1 MENKRLYLV
10 PLGGLGN
17 RIRFLGT
24 VFAQPGVQCR
34 NVTIINFTTNM
45 FPAKLEE
52 VFDIELENCVIVN
65 IKFPSEKI
73 IIALARFICFFSGL
87 SLGKIAEYAS
97 RNYSKQFILLAGHN
111 RISGSKIK
119 FIKTKT
125 YKGALKNLGEY
136 DGVHI
141 RRTDNKRAINGNNLE
156 SFYGFIESATHPVFL
171 ATDDPELKLLI
182 CDLYPEKVFTLETDL
197 ARASKRN
204 LLDATGEID
213 LLIRSKNFMGSK
225 GSSFSTLVAE
235 IREGRERS
243 EG

>member
-1 MENKRLYLV
+1 MENRQLYLV

-52 VFDIELENCVIVN
+52 VFDIELENCTIVN

-73 IIALARFICFFSGL
+73 IILLARFICFFSLL
-87 SLGKIAEYAS
+87 SFGMIAEYAS
-97 RNYSKQFILLAGHN
+97 RKYSERFILLAGHN
-111 RISGSKIK
+111 RIASSKIQY
-119 FIKTKT
+119 IKTKK
-125 YKGALKNLGEY
+125 YKNALKNWGEY
-136 DGVHI
+136 DAVHI
-141 RRTDNKRAINGNNLE
+141 RRTDNKRAVNGNKLE
-156 SFYGFIESATHPVFL
+156 SFYSFIESSKRSVFL
-171 ATDDPELKLLI
+171 ATDDPQLKLSI
-182 CDLYPEKVFTLETDL
+182 CERYPEKVFTLETDL
-197 ARASKRN
+197 ARASKQN

-213 LLIRSKNFMGSK
+213 LLVRSENFMGSK
-225 GSSFSTLVAE
+225 GSSFSTLVEE
-235 IREGRERS
+235 IRDGCERS